1 MGTGG
6 MIDVPASASPH
17 VARAITTARRLIAG
31 ATSENTRRS
40 YETGWRQF
48 SIHAQGLGLEPLGAH
63 PALVA
68 TFLGHLRDGGASAQT
83 LGSRAAAIRFF
94 HRAAGLAS
102 PTDQRVVRDL
112 LEGARREDAGRDHG
126 RATITAK
133 RLAAALD
140 LQGPPAT
147 PLAIRDRAI
156 VLLTFASGRRRAE
169 IAALNI
175 EDLDFGRPGFL
186 IVTIRKSKTDQ
197 SGAGQF
203 VAVPRLEHGPCAVAA
218 LEAWLIL
225 IEKKKGPLFVAFS
238 PHGELR
244 ETRIE
249 GRLVAEV
256 VKRLFRDAGAAPGEI
271 DTMGAHSLR
280 RGFVTSADMAGATT
294 AQIMDVTGHR
304 DPKSL
309 RRYTRRE
316 LLHDPVLLKLF
327 DA

>member
-1 MGTGG
+1 
-6 MIDVPASASPH
+6 MIDVPPSASPH
-17 VARAITTARRLIAG
+17 VARAITTARHLIAG
-31 ATSENTRRS
+31 ATSANTRRS

-48 SIHAQGLGLEPLGAH
+48 SAHAKNLGLEPLGAH

-94 HRAAGLAS
+94 HRQAGLAS

-112 LEGARREDAGRDHG
+112 LEGARRADAGRDHG

-133 RLAAALD
+133 RLAAALA

-147 PLAIRDRAI
+147 PIAIRDRAI
-156 VLLTFASGRRRAE
+156 LLLTFASGRRRAE
-169 IAALNI
+169 IAALNV
-175 EDLDFGRPGFL
+175 EDVDFGRPGFL
-186 IVTIRKSKTDQ
+186 IITIRKSKTDQ
-197 SGAGQF
+197 GGAGQF
-203 VAVPRLEHGPCAVAA
+203 VAVPRLENGPCAVAA
-218 LEAWLIL
+218 VEAWLTIR
-225 IEKKKGPLFVAFS
+225 EKKGPLFVAFS

-271 DTMGAHSLR
+271 DTIGAHSLR

-316 LLHDPVLLKLF
+316 LLHDPVLPKLF
-327 DA
+327 GA

>member
-1 MGTGG
+1 LR
-6 MIDVPASASPH
+6 SLLNL
-17 VARAITTARRLIAG
+17 TA
-31 ATSENTRRS
+31 
-40 YETGWRQF
+40 
-48 SIHAQGLGLEPLGAH
+48 
-63 PALVA
+63 ALVA
-68 TFLGHLRDGGASAQT
+68 TFLGSLRDRGASAQT
-83 LGSRAAAIRFF
+83 LASRAAAIRYF
-94 HRAAGLAS
+94 HRAAGLAA

-133 RLAAALD
+133 RLAAALE

-156 VLLTFASGRRRAE
+156 LLLTFASGRRRAE
-169 IAALNI
+169 IAGLNI
-175 EDLDFGRPGFL
+175 EDLDFGRSGFL

-197 SGAGQF
+197 GGAGQF

-218 LEAWLIL
+218 IEAWLAIR
-225 IEKKKGPLFVAFS
+225 EQKKGALFVAFS

-244 ETRIE
+244 ETRID

-256 VKRLFRDAGAAPGEI
+256 VKRLFRDAGSSESEVEKI
-271 DTMGAHSLR
+271 AHSLR

-327 DA
+327 EP